1 VNKYMNSEVKAK
13 MDKTLIV
20 REVVELQGQVDAVVK
35 QFDAEPW
42 IELKMTI
49 AQLKS
54 IFFIASRGKT
64 NFKKLA
70 DALGVTPPNITGIID
85 RLVEQGLV
93 SRTENTEDRRIMLLQ
108 VTEKGQQLVNTLVE
122 NRFLQMNTL
131 MMQLNDEELL
141 GLRTGYKGMLKA
153 AEAMKEKGQESGS
166 N

>member
-1 VNKYMNSEVKAK
+1 MER
-13 MDKTLIV
+13 TQLI
-20 REVVELQGQVDAVVK
+20 REVLYLQGQVDAVLK

-54 IFFIASRGKT
+54 MFFIAAKGKT

-93 SRTENTEDRRIMLLQ
+93 SRTENSEDRRIMLLQ
-108 VTEKGQQLVNTLVE
+108 VTEKGQELVNNLHE
-122 NRFLQMNTL
+122 NRFLQMNSL
-131 MMQLNDEELL
+131 MMNLTEEELL
-141 GLRTGYKGMLKA
+141 ALKTGLTGMLKS
-153 AEAMKEKGQESGS
+153 AEAMREKQTANE
-166 N
+166 